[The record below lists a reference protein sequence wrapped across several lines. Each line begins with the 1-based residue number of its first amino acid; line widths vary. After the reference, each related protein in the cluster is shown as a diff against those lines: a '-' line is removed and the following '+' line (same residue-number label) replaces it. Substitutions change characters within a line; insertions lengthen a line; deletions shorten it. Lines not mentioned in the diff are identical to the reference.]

1 MNLWIISVNFE
12 NTESTSAL
20 IDSLSLI
27 NSDSIRVGI
36 ADNASSPQ
44 SLYKLKQIKEKT
56 KLELDIFTFK
66 KNLYYWPAIKKV
78 INNLKNQIGSY
89 PDWVVVCNNDIIF
102 SDSKFFELLLNID
115 INKYPIIAPNV
126 TNLLGQRLNPFLRSP
141 LSRIQRFYWDLYF
154 ISFPL
159 SVFLLFMKKYLRIF
173 TFKSNTNNISQ
184 KMEIYAAHGSAI
196 LFSSSFFKN
205 GGFLD
210 DNFEMYGEELSV
222 AEIAKKLNL
231 PVTFFPELELIHLE
245 HSSTLNADKRFLY
258 NLAKRSHKYI
268 KSTYLK

>member
-102 SDSKFFELLLNID
+102 SDINFFKKLSE
-115 INKYPIIAPNV
+115 INVEKYPIIGPNII
-126 TNLLGQRLNPFLRSP
+126 NSNGKQLNPFMTLP
-141 LSRIQRFYWDLYF
+141 LSKIEKFYWDLYF
-154 ISFPL
+154 LYYPL
-159 SVFLLFMKKYLRIF
+159 SVLMLAIRKYLNPFFQRI
-173 TFKSNTNNISQ
+173 KSKKIEKSE
-184 KMEIYAAHGSAI
+184 KVYAVHGSAI
-196 LFSSSFFKN
+196 LFSNYFFSR
-205 GGFLD
+205 GGWFD
-210 DNFEMYGEELSV
+210 DNFEMYCEELTV
-222 AEIAKKLNL
+222 AEIAKKLHL
-231 PVTFFPELELIHLE
+231 PITYFPQLTIFHDE
-245 HSSTLNADKRFLY
+245 HRSTRNINNRLLFDK
-258 NLAKRSHKYI
+258 AKQSYKYFQ
-268 KSTYLK
+268 SVYLK